1 MEQLFQI
8 LRVII
13 MTYNDHN
20 ITGYKPFMY
29 DGVSP
34 FIPTKDS
41 YILFFQEGDPTTLD
55 RPTILDS
62 LHTPYGKIK
71 ICCDHIPNELNEV
84 IYDAILTRIKGVFIR
99 PYILIIKSVDY
110 VSIPGPLIKS
120 RAYDDADMATLYK
133 VRECNS
139 FNKYNDEIERL
150 VSLGI
155 IQDDLNIL
163 NEITTDQ
170 SYFDAIDKL
179 FKIKMH
185 TTEETNRF
193 RKTARIENKYAH
205 ILGLLLLTDTPIRG
219 LTY

>member
-13 MTYNDHN
+13 MTYNDNN
-20 ITGYKPFMY
+20 ISGYKPFMY
-29 DGVSP
+29 DGISP
-34 FIPTKDS
+34 FISTKDS
-41 YILFFQEGDPTTLD
+41 YILCFQEGHPTSLE
-55 RPTILDS
+55 S

-71 ICCDHIPNELNEV
+71 ISCGYISTQLEEV

-99 PYILIIKSVDY
+99 PYVLIIKSVDY
-110 VSIPGPLIKS
+110 VKIHVPLIMS
-120 RAYDDADMATLYK
+120 RAYDDIDMATLYK
-133 VRECNS
+133 VSEYNS
-139 FNKYNDEIERL
+139 INKYNDEIERL
-150 VSLGI
+150 VSLDI

-179 FKIKMH
+179 FKIKMY

-219 LTY
+219 ITY

>member
-1 MEQLFQI
+1 MEQVFQI

-13 MTYNDHN
+13 MTYNDNN
-20 ITGYKPFMY
+20 ISGYKPFMY

-34 FIPTKDS
+34 FISTKDS
-41 YILFFQEGDPTTLD
+41 YILCFQEGDPTSLE
-55 RPTILDS
+55 S

-71 ICCDHIPNELNEV
+71 ICCGYIPNELTEV

-110 VSIPGPLIKS
+110 VNIQVPLIKS
-120 RAYDDADMATLYK
+120 RTYDDADMATLYR
-133 VRECNS
+133 VREYNA

-179 FKIKMH
+179 FKIKMY

-219 LTY
+219 ITY

>member
-1 MEQLFQI
+1 MEQVFQI

-13 MTYNDHN
+13 MTYNDNN
-20 ITGYKPFMY
+20 INGYKPFMY

-34 FIPTKDS
+34 FISTKDS
-41 YILFFQEGDPTTLD
+41 YILCFQEGDPTSLE
-55 RPTILDS
+55 S

-71 ICCDHIPNELNEV
+71 ICCGYIPNELTEV
-84 IYDAILTRIKGVFIR
+84 IYDTILTRIKGVFIR

-110 VSIPGPLIKS
+110 VNIHVPLIKS
-120 RAYDDADMATLYK
+120 RAYDDADMATLYRI
-133 VRECNS
+133 REYNA

-179 FKIKMH
+179 FKIKMY

-205 ILGLLLLTDTPIRG
+205 ILGLLLLTDTHIRG

>member
-13 MTYNDHN
+13 MTYNDNN

-34 FIPTKDS
+34 FISTKDS
-41 YILFFQEGDPTTLD
+41 YILCFQEGNPTSLE
-55 RPTILDS
+55 S

-71 ICCDHIPNELNEV
+71 ISSGYISTQLEEV

-99 PYILIIKSVDY
+99 PYVLIIKSVDY
-110 VSIPGPLIKS
+110 VKIQVPLIMS
-120 RAYDDADMATLYK
+120 RAYDDTDMATLYK
-133 VRECNS
+133 VREYDA

-170 SYFDAIDKL
+170 LYFDAIDKL
-179 FKIKMH
+179 FKIKMY

-205 ILGLLLLTDTPIRG
+205 ILGLLLLTDTPIKG
-219 LTY
+219 VTY